1 MKLEIENSDDEVR
14 KYLAKMYFIA
24 GKSLISNSCSAA

>member
-14 KYLAKMYFIA
+14 KIA
-24 GKSLISNSCSAA
+24 GKNAFHSWQIFNLQ